1 MNSVWKK
8 LTNNVTSVLKK
19 TDIPR
24 VLQGAGALICSLCE
38 EEAKIKSSECVY
50 EKVTVPPETIADIVN
65 KYGNRDVYRDVYQFI
80 K

>member
-8 LTNNVTSVLKK
+8 ISEMFVRKK
-19 TDIPR
+19 PDIPK
-24 VLQGAGALICSLCE
+24 VLQGAGALICCLCE
-38 EEAKIKSSECVY
+38 EEAKIKKPEMVY
-50 EKVTVPPETIADIVN
+50 EKVTVPPETIANIVN